1 MIIQDNDYLIKVE
14 DIDDKYHIIIIN
26 TNEVQVI
33 CEVVLLKTNNVIN
46 ILYKNIDD
54 ISIIHNCIY
63 KFINGEYHLVG

>member
-26 TNEVQVI
+26 KNEVQVI